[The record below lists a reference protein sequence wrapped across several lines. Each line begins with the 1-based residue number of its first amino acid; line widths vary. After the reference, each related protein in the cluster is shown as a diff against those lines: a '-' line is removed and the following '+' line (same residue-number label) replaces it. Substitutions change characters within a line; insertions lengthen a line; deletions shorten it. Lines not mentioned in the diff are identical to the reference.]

1 MIQCFTL
8 MMVTVFVL
16 ANLAVD
22 VLNAALDPRLRRHEE
37 VRRMRGLQSFRWPV
51 KLALLVI
58 ALLAVIA
65 IGSGWWLP
73 WDPAA
78 IDLQQRLL
86 PPGAAHWLGT
96 DHLGRDIFSRLLA
109 ATRVSLGAVMACL
122 LLVLLIGPGGRR
134 LRRTAGAAAP
144 TAA

>member
-1 MIQCFTL
+1 

-37 VRRMRGLQSFRWPV
+37 ARREGYKVFRWPV

-65 IGSGWWLP
+65 IGGGWWLP
-73 WDPAA
+73 G
-78 IDLQQRLL
+78 IQQRLTPSTAAA
-86 PPGAAHWLGT
+86 PPGAQRTGGT
-96 DHLGRDIFSRLLA
+96 GLISAGYFLPPAGRHPRFAGGGDAVCCWCTFDRLAVGGSADYWA
-109 ATRVSLGAVMACL
+109 AV
-122 LLVLLIGPGGRR
+122 
-134 LRRTAGAAAP
+134 P